1 MTEEEIMKQ
10 LKKACILDP
19 LCYEVDCLYEEDL
32 QAIRSLVDLYN
43 KQKEELET
51 EKHYA
56 KVYENMVKDY
66 EKICIEKNKK
76 IDELNDIIESLVW
89 QRNFDMKI
97 MEERKNKEKK

>member
-19 LCYEVDCLYEEDL
+19 LCYGVDCLYEEDL

-66 EKICIEKNKK
+66 EKICIEKNKRIEELEEE
-76 IDELNDIIESLVW
+76 ID
-89 QRNFDMKI
+89 QM
-97 MEERKNKEKK
+97 NKDKWEGWLDENE